1 MMLVSVCPHGPHTI
15 DLDRFGGFGWF
26 QHVPAC
32 SSCQA
37 RTALLAESGV
47 LLQKLNN
54 VGAQGAQK
62 GPGGPGGPGFQQL
75 DGR

>member
-1 MMLVSVCPHGPHTI
+1 MMLDSVCPHTI

-26 QHVPAC
+26 QGT
-32 SSCQA
+32 SCQA

-54 VGAQGAQK
+54 VGAPA
-62 GPGGPGGPGFQQL
+62 GPGFQQL
-75 DGR
+75 DGDNFSPPIW